1 MTSDLNF
8 ENKGKKIG
16 EIPVEINY
24 RIIEL
29 FSGGLYSS
37 PNKAFEELVTNSY
50 DAKAQNVCVY
60 VPDEVKKDSVLW
72 VCDNGTSMD
81 SDGLRLLWQIGSSNK
96 RNGESS
102 DRAPIGKF
110 GIGKLATFV
119 LANKLTH
126 ICKKDGVIKSV
137 TMHYDKMPKTNNAKT
152 MMISEIILTEEEA
165 KEQLEPLLIKNG
177 KSLLTFNLFG
187 DKSEGTWTIAI
198 MYSLKGKSFEITP
211 GRLKWVLKTALP
223 LGSAFNLCFNGE
235 KLKSSKTTGK
245 VLKKWV
251 FGKNDYI
258 VKREGYQSRK
268 EKKDYF
274 VDLPNIKSVK
284 GFIELYEDSLAKGK
298 SMRVGRSEGIFLKIR
313 GRLINIHNPL
323 LDGMAELHH
332 ATLNRVRIEVEA
344 DELDKYLTSGRESI
358 KESPAFSD
366 LKKYIEQ
373 KFYRTKD
380 YHQKY
385 IVSKDEEKTASFKVS
400 KTSSILSRAPL
411 VTVAKKFLSGQIDN
425 LYLIKIPA
433 DLSEDEKE
441 SFIQSLEEDLVDGDG
456 KGIIKEIEPSSD
468 FSVEDPIAILD
479 LFERKVKINLF
490 HPFIMNFA
498 HLFKSELPLNLIAT
512 TEILT
517 ESFLIETGIDQM
529 DVRTILNKRDSLLR
543 EFSAE
548 DPLTAPAVAKMIKDS
563 LKDPDALE
571 LALYYGFRYLGFE
584 TTKLGKSGDPDGKAL
599 AYLGI
604 NPESKKN
611 NTYSLV
617 YDAKSTEGKKVQ
629 TVNVN
634 LDSCVKHKKKYK
646 ANYAVVIGI
655 EFQDADK
662 EDSDI
667 NKMADQQ
674 NVSVIR
680 AQDFWKLILYS
691 IPKEIGPLDL
701 KDLFEN
707 NHKITDTELWIN
719 NIIKREIPKKPIKLI
734 LDTIWELIKEDHKE
748 VPNVKIIMGRNKEL
762 LKIGEPVLVDIIRG
776 ISQFVPRS
784 VGIDN
789 NGNILLTQSPEIIL
803 KSVEKKLEDEM
814 PPEFFKAFENI
825 FPKID

>member
-1 MTSDLNF
+1 MDEKVNF
-8 ENKGKKIG
+8 EKKGKKG
-16 EIPVEINY
+16 RDIPVEINY

-60 VPDEVKKDSVLW
+60 VPDEVKDDSVLW
-72 VCDNGTSMD
+72 VCDDGTSMD

-96 RNGESS
+96 RDNESS
-102 DRAPIGKF
+102 DRKPIGKF

-119 LANKLTH
+119 LSNKLTH
-126 ICKKDGVIKSV
+126 ICKKDGVIRSV
-137 TMHYDKMPKTNNAKT
+137 TMHYDKMPEANKAQT
-152 MMISEIILTEEEA
+152 MMISEIILTEEET
-165 KEQLEPLLIKNG
+165 KELLDPLLMKNG
-177 KSLLTFNLFG
+177 DSLLTFNIFG
-187 DKSEGTWTIAI
+187 DKSKDKWTIAI
-198 MYSLKGKSFEITP
+198 MHSLKDKAFEIKP

-223 LGSAFNLCFNGE
+223 LGSDFNLCFNGE
-235 KLKSSKTTGK
+235 KLKSSKTTGT
-245 VLKKWV
+245 VLKKWI

-274 VDLPNIKSVK
+274 VDLPNIKGVK
-284 GFIELYEDSLAKGK
+284 GFIELYEDSIAKGK
-298 SMRVGRSEGIFLKIR
+298 SIKVGRSYGIFLKIR
-313 GRLINIHNPL
+313 GRLININNPL
-323 LDGMAELHH
+323 LEGMAELHH

-344 DELDKYLTSGRESI
+344 NELDPYLTSGRESI
-358 KESPAFSD
+358 KESPAFTD

-385 IVSKDEEKTASFKVS
+385 ILSKDEEKTASFKVS

-411 VTVAKKFLSGQIDN
+411 VTVAKKFLSGQIDD
-425 LYLIKIPA
+425 LYLIKIPP
-433 DLSEDEKE
+433 DLSDDEKE
-441 SFIQSLEEDLVDGDG
+441 SFIQSLEDDLIDGDG

-517 ESFLIETGIDQM
+517 ESFLIENGIDQI
-529 DVRTILNKRDSLLR
+529 DVRTILDKRDLLLR

-571 LALYYGFRYLGFE
+571 LALYYGFKYLGFQ

-617 YDAKSTEGKKVQ
+617 YDAKSTKDKKVQ

-634 LDSCVKHKKKYK
+634 LDSCVKHKAKHK
-646 ANYAVVIGI
+646 ANYAIAIGM
-655 EFQDADK
+655 EFQGADK

-674 NVSVIR
+674 KVCVIR
-680 AQDFWKLILYS
+680 ARDFWKLILYA
-691 IPKEIGPLDL
+691 IPKQIGPLDL
-701 KDLFEN
+701 KELFEN
-707 NHKITDTELWIN
+707 NYKITDTESWIN
-719 NIIKREIPKKPIKLI
+719 KIIKREIPQKPIKLI

-762 LKIGEPVLVDIIRG
+762 LKIGEPVLIDIIRG
-776 ISQFVPRS
+776 ISQFVPLY
-784 VGIDN
+784 VGIDH
-789 NGNILLTQSPEIIL
+789 NGNILLTQSPEIVL
-803 KSVEKKLEDEM
+803 KAINKKVEDEV
-814 PPEFFKAFENI
+814 PPEFMKVFENI